1 MELKEGDS
9 GSAVKEVQELLVK
22 KGFDP
27 GPADGIFGSKTK
39 AAVIKFQQANKLV
52 ADGIVGAKTM
62 EVLKGTKPSTPPI
75 KLTDVCEYYDAAKN
89 PHQKAA
95 IEWLQTQIPV
105 AVLEDFGKRW
115 RKQ

>member
-27 GPADGIFGSKTK
+27 GPADGVFGSKTK

-52 ADGIVGAKTM
+52 ADGIVGAKTIRR
-62 EVLKGTKPSTPPI
+62 PSSSRMCASTMTPPRILI
-75 KLTDVCEYYDAAKN
+75 KK
-89 PHQKAA
+89 
-95 IEWLQTQIPV
+95 LQ
-105 AVLEDFGKRW
+105 
-115 RKQ
+115 

>member
-1 MELKEGDS
+1 
-9 GSAVKEVQELLVK
+9 
-22 KGFDP
+22 
-27 GPADGIFGSKTK
+27 
-39 AAVIKFQQANKLV
+39 VIKFQQANKLV

>member
-1 MELKEGDS
+1 
-9 GSAVKEVQELLVK
+9 
-22 KGFDP
+22 
-27 GPADGIFGSKTK
+27 
-39 AAVIKFQQANKLV
+39 
-52 ADGIVGAKTM
+52 
-62 EVLKGTKPSTPPI
+62 VLKGTKPSTPPI

>member
-9 GSAVKEVQELLVK
+9 GSAVKEVQELLAK

-27 GPADGIFGSKTK
+27 GPADGVFGSKTK

-62 EVLKGTKPSTPPI
+62 EVLKGKPSVPPI
-75 KLTDVCEYYDAAKN
+75 KLTEVCAYYDAAKN

-105 AVLEDFGKRW
+105 AVLEDFAKRW